1 MMFHE
6 SHIELNIRLKDR
18 LENNIDI
25 LKLIFIVRICVRE
38 KKNCITR
45 QPIHLTQMHL
55 KNIENTIITFNRMT
69 K

>member
-25 LKLIFIVRICVRE
+25 LNLIFIVRICMRE

-45 QPIHLTQMHL
+45 QLIHLTQMHL